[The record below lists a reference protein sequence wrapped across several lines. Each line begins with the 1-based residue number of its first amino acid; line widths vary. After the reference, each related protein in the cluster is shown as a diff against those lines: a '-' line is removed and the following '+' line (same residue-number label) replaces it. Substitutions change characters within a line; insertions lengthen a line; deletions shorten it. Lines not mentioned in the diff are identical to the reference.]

1 MDYSIIDVMKELK
14 EIGKNIARIRRKK
27 GLTQLD
33 VAAATGMEANSLGR
47 IENGRTNPTIKTL
60 LKLAK
65 AMGVSLSELVKFK

>member
-1 MDYSIIDVMKELK
+1 MKELK

-47 IENGRTNPTIKTL
+47 IENGRTNPTVRTL

-65 AMGVSLSELVKFK
+65 ALGVSLSELVKLK